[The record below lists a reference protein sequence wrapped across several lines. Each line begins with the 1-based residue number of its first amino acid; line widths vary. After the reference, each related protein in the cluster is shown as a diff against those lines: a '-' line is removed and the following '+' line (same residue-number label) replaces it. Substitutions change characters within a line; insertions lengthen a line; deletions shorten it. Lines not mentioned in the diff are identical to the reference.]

1 MDLIFGNYEAT
12 IQSWAALAVL
22 LLTQVLVADVAS
34 VRAKHVPGTPV
45 EASHDNFLFRAS
57 RAVAN
62 TNETIA
68 IYIVVVLFCLFSG
81 ASADYTAYFSW
92 GYVVAR
98 TAYAVCY
105 YFNLKLLRSVCF
117 GISLLSLSALLILGL
132 MG

>member
-1 MDLIFGNYEAT
+1 MDLIFSNYEAT

-98 TAYAVCY
+98 TAYAACY

-117 GISLLSLSALLILGL
+117 AISLLSLSALLILGL